1 MANEGPFVGK
11 ASFTNM
17 DIWVGRHI
25 PREECFLGF
34 WLPTTCPSK
43 FWNIGVTISQQVTIP
58 LELAD
63 KHQPS
68 FFWSFYHS
76 WSLGDSPLF
85 KEVSKK
91 HWRFL
96 ECKTEKTRDFLFD
109 ASTHCGFSPLAFLE
123 VWKRNLEGIRR
134 IFVSSYVFDRN
145 RSKARL
151 LRLFP
156 HRCPSFE
163 AGKGRKDAAGNLS
176 AVVSTCWFG
185 MTSQIYVAYVFDCF
199 CMFLP
204 I

>member
-34 WLPTTCPSK
+34 WLPTTCLSK

-76 WSLGDSPLF
+76 LSLGDSPYL
-85 KEVSKK
+85 KK
-91 HWRFL
+91 SARNTGVFWKAKHRR
-96 ECKTEKTRDFLFD
+96 RDYLFD
-109 ASTHCGFSPLAFLE
+109 ASSHCGFFPLAFLE

-185 MTSQIYVAYVFDCF
+185 MTSQIYVAYVF

>member
-34 WLPTTCPSK
+34 WLPTTCLSK

-63 KHQPS
+63 KQQPS

-76 WSLGDSPLF
+76 LSLGDSPLF

-91 HWRFL
+91 DWRFL
-96 ECKTEKTRDFLFD
+96 EGKTEKTWLFIWRKQSLRFFPTCLSRGLKEKPRRNPSDFCFVLR
-109 ASTHCGFSPLAFLE
+109 
-123 VWKRNLEGIRR
+123 VW
-134 IFVSSYVFDRN
+134 
-145 RSKARL
+145 SK
-151 LRLFP
+151 
-156 HRCPSFE
+156 SF
-163 AGKGRKDAAGNLS
+163 
-176 AVVSTCWFG
+176 
-185 MTSQIYVAYVFDCF
+185 
-199 CMFLP
+199 
-204 I
+204 